1 MTKRNQNN
9 NKHNFTEVV
18 AGGGGHNVV
27 FCGGGAELEVT
38 PLDPANLRPVCQWE
52 LPPSQPVRNIQWA
65 DGHIK
70 SSG

>member
-27 FCGGGAELEVT
+27 FCGGGGRIRSYAVGSGQSPSSLSMGVA
-38 PLDPANLRPVCQWE
+38 PLPAGKE
-52 LPPSQPVRNIQWA
+52 YSM
-65 DGHIK
+65 G
-70 SSG
+70 